1 MIFTHVNNTNAG
13 EYVPLK
19 SPVIYYECIACTD
32 TPNINSITYLVYYKP
47 LVSDWANFKEKD
59 IILELLNIANY
70 NNKKVQL
77 VKPEEFYYGETR
89 LMLVGLLDYPILL
102 DRYGVI
108 KIGPD
113 VYKLA
118 SGSRQKLDSILGGY

>member
-1 MIFTHVNNTNAG
+1 MIFAYVNNTNAG

-19 SPVIYYECIACTD
+19 SPVLYYECIACTD

-47 LVSDWANFKEKD
+47 LVTDWVKFKEKD

-70 NNKKVQL
+70 KNKKVQL
-77 VKPEEFYYGETR
+77 VKPEEFYYAETR

-108 KIGPD
+108 KIGSD

-118 SGSRQKLDSILGGY
+118 TGSRQKLDSILGGN